1 MYPYLRV
8 ARVLAG
14 PLVKPKLGL
23 DGRSELKLRVWPND
37 IDTYPEMNNGRYWT
51 IMDLGRYDLAAR
63 TGLMQ
68 FARRK
73 KWSFVVAGGSI
84 RYRRRL
90 PPFSSFLLR
99 TSLVGHDGR
108 WFYFVQEFVR
118 RGQTAAQ
125 AVIRAGLRTEKDL
138 IPSLTV
144 LKAFGRDG
152 WAPPLPE
159 WVQAWIRAEDARP
172 PFGGAIQGERS

>member
-14 PLVKPKLGL
+14 GLVKPKLDL
-23 DGRSELKLRVWPND
+23 DDTSELKLRVWPSD

-51 IMDLGRYDLAAR
+51 IMDLGRYDLASR

-68 FARRK
+68 TARRK
-73 KWSFVVAGGSI
+73 GWFFVVAGGSI

-90 PPFSSFLLR
+90 PPFSRFLLR
-99 TSLVGHDGR
+99 TSLTGHDGR

-118 RGQTAAQ
+118 REQTAAQ
-125 AVIRAGLRTEKDL
+125 AVVRAGLRTEKEL
-138 IPSLTV
+138 IPAETI
-144 LKAFGRDG
+144 LKAFGREG
-152 WAPPLPE
+152 WSPPLPE
-159 WVQAWIRAEDARP
+159 WVRAWIEAEKARP
-172 PFGGAIQGERS
+172 GELTQSL

>member
-14 PLVKPKLGL
+14 SLVKPRLGL
-23 DGRSELKLRVWPND
+23 EAVSELKLRVWPGD

-51 IMDLGRYDLAAR
+51 LMDLGRYDLAAR

-73 KWSFVVAGGSI
+73 GWFFVVAGGSI

-90 PPFSSFLLR
+90 PPFSRFLLR

-108 WFYFVQEFVR
+108 WFYFVQGFIHGGRV
-118 RGQTAAQ
+118 AAQ
-125 AVIRAGLRTEKDL
+125 AVVRAGLRTEKEL
-138 IPSLTV
+138 VPSETI
-144 LKAFGRDG
+144 LKAFGREG
-152 WAPPLPE
+152 WSPPLPE
-159 WVQAWIRAEDARP
+159 WVRAWIQAENLRQTD
-172 PFGGAIQGERS
+172 